1 MSQSRKKT
9 RKRRQDKT
17 YGKAPDSVP
26 TDYLKHHGFEPC
38 FGYVYTCQFKD
49 FDPCIFT
56 VPTDGLI
63 RFGDAISFSLGG
75 TKGLVTIENV
85 SPSMN
90 AKIDKVVGSE
100 KFIHFVA
107 HPVYSLKYTDF
118 NGLQVLPFALDSVID
133 SPAASD
139 IQRHFYYGSGLGG
152 KKATV
157 PMIFIR

>member
-1 MSQSRKKT
+1 MGQSKKRK
-9 RKRRQDKT
+9 QDES
-17 YGKAPDSVP
+17 YGKAPSRVP

-49 FDPCIFT
+49 FEPCIFT
-56 VPTDGLI
+56 VPTNDLI
-63 RFGDAISFSLGG
+63 RFGGAISFSLGG
-75 TKGLVTIENV
+75 TKGLVTIDNV

-90 AKIDKVVGSE
+90 AKIDKVVANE
-100 KFIHFVA
+100 KFIHLVA
-107 HPVYSLKYTDF
+107 RPVYSMKYTDF
-118 NGLQVLPFALDSVID
+118 NGLQVLPFVLDSVID
-133 SPAASD
+133 SPTDSN